1 MARNMSF
8 SVAMNLQAEKFKN
21 QAKKVNASI
30 QSVRSSV
37 LAMSAAFAG
46 GALSIGAFVSKAT
59 DTIRQLSKA
68 QATLKNVSGN
78 TGEYASNMSYLNGLV
93 KQYNLEM
100 ITTIGNYSKFYSAT
114 KAAGLSVNE
123 LRNVFESVAKAS
135 TYFNLSQDETNGI
148 FLALSQIASKG
159 KVQMEELRGQL
170 GERLPIAMSAM
181 ANGLKVS
188 TSELQNMISKGLD
201 ARKALNALADGLDME
216 IGIVDTNTI
225 EGSINK
231 LKNTFTEIFNSPDIQ
246 KAFSKL
252 INMFTGAMNLAAN
265 NIGNMLIAT
274 TAIVT
279 GYVANILSKFIQQ
292 IAQEQKLLAIEANRQ
307 LLDYKTK
314 LSSISSAPNLATL
327 PLSGTNA
334 SLAQLKNDLLDIS
347 INADNVADAVTKSRK
362 ALDRFKLS
370 DDFKQMSNEQTKYFN
385 QLSTEVQLRENN
397 LDKLSAQAGSIE
409 NIARMQKQ
417 HNQAI
422 NEGANGLSKFQIISN
437 KINSAFNTLHKQMK
451 SLFMSNLPLIIIGV
465 LTAAIGKIIE
475 WRTEQKRLNNLITDT
490 KKAIENTA
498 VTDTVE
504 QSLKKQL
511 QVAKDVNAKLE
522 DRKKALDIINSKL
535 GTNATIVNGQLQGE
549 KDINAELDKRIEK
562 IKREAKARAAQSKI
576 EELEREKIEA
586 KSELDEYNKKQK
598 ASNRKGATILSGIWN
613 DLVNDGVSPLEDKI
627 TKIDNAI
634 KALYG
639 DYGTEIAKLGS
650 EYDKGGITSN
660 TTSDNKKEK
669 EKKEKENSRLSEAQ
683 KLYEDTTFSDLQKLD
698 KKYNEELALLEQYGF
713 STVEITKKYLKE
725 REELL
730 FAAAN
735 KQLEAFDK
743 INKPFDK
750 RDNTFDY
757 KLSGEERTVVELEYQ
772 LEKTNELRDYIKEQI
787 EAGVDGL
794 GDYLNEAIANANSL
808 DKAIKLNK
816 IKTDVNDLKKEL
828 FSLSADGINNIATSA
843 NRLVEAFSGI
853 KEAGSAWEKFL
864 AGFNAVFSTI
874 DTLTQLITT
883 IQTITEIINKLGLAK
898 QAEQAIDNSVTTQ
911 KVTNT
916 GLIATAEATTAAV
929 TATTSGTV
937 IAAKTAEAAAGAAA
951 DVSKIPFGWV
961 TIPAVLASVI
971 GMFSMLP
978 KFQNGGIIGGSSTTG
993 DNNLVRVNSGEMIL
1007 NKAQQANLFSMANNG
1022 SVGGNVRFT
1031 ISGKELVGVID
1042 NYNKVKG
1049 KR

>member
-225 EGSINK
+225 EGSINR

-314 LSSISSAPNLATL
+314 LSSMSSAPNLAIL

-347 INADNVADAVTKSRK
+347 INADNVADAVTKSRET
-362 ALDRFKLS
+362 LDRFKLS

-397 LDKLSAQAGSIE
+397 LDKLSAQAGNIE
-409 NIARMQKQ
+409 NLARMQKQ

-422 NEGANGLSKFQIISN
+422 NAGANGLSKFQLLSN
-437 KINSAFNTLHKQMK
+437 KINSAFNVLYKQMK
-451 SLFMSNLPLIIIGV
+451 SLFMSNLPLIIVGV
-465 LTAAIGKIIE
+465 LTAVIGKIVE

-504 QSLKKQL
+504 QSLKNQL
-511 QVAKDVNAKLE
+511 QIAKDINAKLE
-522 DRKKALDIINSKL
+522 ERKKALDIINSKL

-586 KSELDEYNKKQK
+586 KSELNEYNKKQK
-598 ASNRKGATILSGIWN
+598 ASNRTGATIVTGLWN
-613 DLVNDGVSPLEDKI
+613 DLFNDGVSPLENKI
-627 TKIDNAI
+627 EKIDNAI
-634 KALYG
+634 KALYA

-650 EYDKGGITSN
+650 DYNQGGTTTN
-660 TTSDNKKEK
+660 TTLDNKKERN
-669 EKKEKENSRLSEAQ
+669 EKDNSRLSEAQ
-683 KLYEDTTFSDLQKLD
+683 KLYEDITFSDLQKLD
-698 KKYNEELALLEQYGF
+698 KKYNDELALLEQYGF

-757 KLSGEERTVVELEYQ
+757 KLSEEERTVVELEYQ
-772 LEKTNELRDYIKEQI
+772 LDKTNELRDYIKEQI
-787 EAGVDGL
+787 EQGVDGL
-794 GDYLNEAIANANSL
+794 GDYLNEAIANADSL

-853 KEAGSAWEKFL
+853 KEAGSAWEKFI

-898 QAEQAIDNSVTTQ
+898 QAEQAIDNAVTTQ

-916 GLIATAEATTAAV
+916 GLIASAEATNAAV
-929 TATTSGTV
+929 TATSSGTV
-937 IAAKTAEAAAGAAA
+937 VSAKMAEAGASAAA
-951 DVSKIPFGWV
+951 DTAKIPFGWLA
-961 TIPAVLASVI
+961 IPAVLASVM
-971 GMFSMLP
+971 GMFSALP

-993 DNNLVRVNSGEMIL
+993 DNNLIRVNSGEMIL

-1022 SVGGNVRFT
+1022 SVGGSVRFT

>member
-8 SVAMNLQAEKFKN
+8 SVAMNLQAERFRN

-30 QSVRSSV
+30 QSIRSSV

-46 GALSIGAFVSKAT
+46 GALSIGAFTSKAT
-59 DTIRQLSKA
+59 YTIRQLSKA

-78 TGEYASNMSYLNGLV
+78 TGEYASNMSYLNGVV
-93 KQYNLEM
+93 KEYNLEM
-100 ITTIGNYSKFYSAT
+100 ITTMSNYSKFYSAT

-188 TSELQNMISKGLD
+188 TGELEKMISKGLD
-201 ARKALNALADGLDME
+201 ARKALNALSDGLNME

-231 LKNTFTEIFNSPDIQ
+231 LKNTFTELLNSPDIQ
-246 KAFSKL
+246 NAFKKL
-252 INMFTGAMNLAAN
+252 INFFTNSMNTVAN
-265 NIGNMLIAT
+265 NVSNIIIGT
-274 TAIVT
+274 TSLVV
-279 GYVANILSKFIQQ
+279 GYITNIITKFIQQ
-292 IAQEQKLLAIEANRQ
+292 IAQEQRLLAVNANTELTAYRNRLAQ
-307 LLDYKTK
+307 MGT
-314 LSSISSAPNLATL
+314 APLFSTGGANSLA
-327 PLSGTNA
+327 LSGLRRELIQITNTTDNLPDA
-334 SLAQLKNDLLDIS
+334 INRSRSAIDRTNGSLTGLND
-347 INADNVADAVTKSRK
+347 N
-362 ALDRFKLS
+362 
-370 DDFKQMSNEQTKYFN
+370 QTRYLN
-385 QLSTEVQLRENN
+385 QLRLEVETRENN
-397 LDKLSAQAGSIE
+397 LDRLSTQAGGV
-409 NIARMQKQ
+409 NNLTRLQNQ

-422 NEGANGLSKFQIISN
+422 NTGATGMSRMNVIGNQMRM
-437 KINSAFNTLHKQMK
+437 AFNHVGA
-451 SLFMSNLPLIIIGV
+451 SLKAMFTANLPMLLVGGLIAIIGK
-465 LTAAIGKIIE
+465 TIE
-475 WRTEQKRLNNLITDT
+475 WRKEQKRLNNLVTDT

-522 DRKKALDIINSKL
+522 ERKKALDIINSKL
-535 GTNATIVNGQLQGE
+535 GTNATIINGQLQGE

-576 EELEREKIEA
+576 EELEKEKIEA
-586 KSELDEYNKKQK
+586 ESELDEYNKKQK
-598 ASNRKGATILSGIWN
+598 ASKRTGTTIVTGLWN
-613 DLVNDGVSPLEDKI
+613 DLFNDGVSPLENKI
-627 TKIDNAI
+627 EKIDAAI
-634 KALYG
+634 KSLYA
-639 DYGTEIAKLGS
+639 DYGAEIAKLGS
-650 EYDKGGITSN
+650 DYNKGGTTTN
-660 TTSDNKKEK
+660 TTPDNKKEK
-669 EKKEKENSRLSEAQ
+669 EKKLKDNSRLSEAQ
-683 KLYEDTTFSDLQKLD
+683 KLYEDTTFTDLQKLD
-698 KKYNEELALLEQYGF
+698 KKYNYELALLEEHGYE
-713 STVEITKKYLKE
+713 TVELTKKYLKE

-730 FAAAN
+730 FGAAN
-735 KQLEAFDK
+735 KQLEAFDR

-772 LEKTNELRDYIKEQI
+772 FEKTNELKDYIKDQVEQ
-787 EAGVDGL
+787 GVDGL
-794 GDYLNEAIANANSL
+794 GDYLNEAIANADSL

-853 KEAGSAWEKFL
+853 KEAGSAWEKFI

-898 QAEQAIDNSVTTQ
+898 QAEQAIDNAVTTQ

-916 GLIATAEATTAAV
+916 GLIASAEATNAAV
-929 TATTSGTV
+929 TATSSGTV
-937 IAAKTAEAAAGAAA
+937 ISAKMAEAGASAAA
-951 DVSKIPFGWV
+951 DTAKIPFGWV
-961 TIPAVLASVI
+961 TIPAVLASVM
-971 GMFSMLP
+971 GMFSALP
-978 KFQNGGIIGGSSTTG
+978 KFQNGGIIGGSATTG

-1022 SVGGNVRFT
+1022 SGGGNVRFT
-1031 ISGKELVGVID
+1031 LSGKELVGVID
-1042 NYNKVKG
+1042 NYNKVNR

>member
-1 MARNMSF
+1 
-8 SVAMNLQAEKFKN
+8 
-21 QAKKVNASI
+21 
-30 QSVRSSV
+30 
-37 LAMSAAFAG
+37 
-46 GALSIGAFVSKAT
+46 
-59 DTIRQLSKA
+59 
-68 QATLKNVSGN
+68 
-78 TGEYASNMSYLNGLV
+78 
-93 KQYNLEM
+93 
-100 ITTIGNYSKFYSAT
+100 
-114 KAAGLSVNE
+114 
-123 LRNVFESVAKAS
+123 
-135 TYFNLSQDETNGI
+135 
-148 FLALSQIASKG
+148 
-159 KVQMEELRGQL
+159 
-170 GERLPIAMSAM
+170 
-181 ANGLKVS
+181 
-188 TSELQNMISKGLD
+188 
-201 ARKALNALADGLDME
+201 
-216 IGIVDTNTI
+216 
-225 EGSINK
+225 SINK

-279 GYVANILSKFIQQ
+279 GYVANVLTGFIQK

-314 LSSISSAPNLATL
+314 LSSISSAPNLATF

-451 SLFMSNLPLIIIGV
+451 SLFMSNLPFIIIGV

-498 VTDTVE
+498 VTDTLE

-613 DLVNDGVSPLEDKI
+613 DLVNDGVSPLEDRI

-634 KALYG
+634 KALYA

-650 EYDKGGITSN
+650 DYNKGGTTSN
-660 TTSDNKKEK
+660 TTPDNKKEK
-669 EKKEKENSRLSEAQ
+669 KEKDNSRLSEAQ

-698 KKYNEELALLEQYGF
+698 KKYNDELALLEEYGF
-713 STVEITKKYLKE
+713 STVELTKKYLKE

-735 KQLEAFDK
+735 KQLEAFDR
-743 INKPFDK
+743 INKPFDR
-750 RDNTFDY
+750 RDTTFDY

-772 LEKTNELRDYIKEQI
+772 LEKINELKDYIKEQI
-787 EAGVDGL
+787 EQGVDGL
-794 GDYLNEAIANANSL
+794 GDYLNEAIANADSL

-843 NRLVEAFSGI
+843 NRLVEAFLGI
-853 KEAGSAWEKFL
+853 KEAGSAWEKFI

-898 QAEQAIDNSVTTQ
+898 QAEQAIDNAVTTQ

-916 GLIATAEATTAAV
+916 GLIASAEAANAAV
-929 TATTSGTV
+929 TATSSGTV
-937 IAAKTAEAAAGAAA
+937 ISAKMAEAGASAAA
-951 DVSKIPFGWV
+951 DTAKIPFGWV
-961 TIPAVLASVI
+961 TIPAVLASVM
-971 GMFSMLP
+971 GMFSALP
-978 KFQNGGIIGGSSTTG
+978 KFQNGGIIGGSSTSG
-993 DNNLVRVNSGEMIL
+993 DNNLIRVNSGEMIL

-1022 SVGGNVRFT
+1022 SDGGNVQFK
-1031 ISGKELVGVID
+1031 ISGKELVGVMD

>member
-21 QAKKVNASI
+21 QAKKVNASV
-30 QSVRSSV
+30 QSIRSSV

-46 GALSIGAFVSKAT
+46 GALSIGAFTSKAT

-78 TGEYASNMSYLNGLV
+78 TGEYASNMSYLNGVV
-93 KQYNLEM
+93 KEYNLEM
-100 ITTIGNYSKFYSAT
+100 ITTMSNYSKFYSAT

-188 TSELQNMISKGLD
+188 TGELEKMISKGLD
-201 ARKALNALADGLDME
+201 ARKALNALSDGLNME
-216 IGIVDTNTI
+216 IGVVDTNTI

-231 LKNTFTEIFNSPDIQ
+231 LKNTFTELLNSPDIQ
-246 KAFSKL
+246 NAFKKL
-252 INMFTGAMNLAAN
+252 INFFSNSMNTVAN
-265 NIGNMLIAT
+265 NVSNIIIGT
-274 TAIVT
+274 TSVVV
-279 GYVANILSKFIQQ
+279 GYITNIITKFIQQ
-292 IAQEQKLLAIEANRQ
+292 IAQEQKQLAIQANQQ
-307 LLDYKTK
+307 LTEYRTR
-314 LSSISSAPNLATL
+314 LS
-327 PLSGTNA
+327 
-334 SLAQLKNDLLDIS
+334 
-347 INADNVADAVTKSRK
+347 
-362 ALDRFKLS
+362 
-370 DDFKQMSNEQTKYFN
+370 QMSNTPLFSTNTANDAALSNLRRELIQITNTADSLPDAINRSRAVIDRTNGSLTGLTANQTRYLN
-385 QLSTEVQLRENN
+385 QLSLEVEARENN
-397 LDKLSAQAGSIE
+397 LDRLTTQAGGVNNLTRIQ
-409 NIARMQKQ
+409 NQ

-422 NEGANGLSKFQIISN
+422 NAGAAGMSRMNAFSN
-437 KINSAFNTLHKQMK
+437 QMRMAFNHVGA
-451 SLFMSNLPLIIIGV
+451 SLKAMFTANLPMLLVGG
-465 LTAAIGKIIE
+465 LTAIIAKTIE
-475 WRTEQKRLNNLITDT
+475 WRKEQKRLNNLVTDT

-522 DRKKALDIINSKL
+522 ERKKALDIINSKL

-576 EELEREKIEA
+576 EELEKEKIEA
-586 KSELDEYNKKQK
+586 KSKLDEYNKNQK
-598 ASNRKGATILSGIWN
+598 SSNRNGVAIVSGLWN
-613 DLVNDGVSPLEDKI
+613 DLFNDGVSPLENKI
-627 TKIDNAI
+627 EKIEAAI
-634 KALYG
+634 KALYN
-639 DYGTEIAKLGS
+639 DYGAEIAKLDS
-650 EYDKGGITSN
+650 DYNKGGT
-660 TTSDNKKEK
+660 TTVTSDKKKEK
-669 EKKEKENSRLSEAQ
+669 EKKEKDNNRLSEAQ

-698 KKYNEELALLEQYGF
+698 KKYNYELALLEEHGYE
-713 STVEITKKYLKE
+713 TVELTKKYLKE

-730 FAAAN
+730 FGAAN
-735 KQLEAFDK
+735 KQLEAFDR
-743 INKPFDK
+743 INKAFDK

-772 LEKTNELRDYIKEQI
+772 FEKTNELKDYIKEQI
-787 EAGVDGL
+787 EQGVDGL
-794 GDYLNEAIANANSL
+794 GDYLNEAIANADSL

-853 KEAGSAWEKFL
+853 KEAGSAWEQFI

-898 QAEQAIDNSVTTQ
+898 KAEQAIDNTVTTQ

-916 GLIATAEATTAAV
+916 GLIATAEATGAAV
-929 TATTSGTV
+929 TATTAGTV
-937 IAAKTAEAAAGAAA
+937 IAAKTAEAGASAAA

-1022 SVGGNVRFT
+1022 SGGENVRFT
-1031 ISGKELVGVID
+1031 ISGKELVGVMD
-1042 NYNKVKG
+1042 NYSKVKG